1 MSKQDL
7 TNLPS
12 AGDAPPA
19 EWQAYS
25 RGLTEAGP
33 VGSEPER
40 TEPQD
45 VWVFIEQHDGKVANV
60 SWELMGKAK
69 ELAEQLGCKIGAV
82 VLGHKVDNVVAMASA
97 NGADLVYLVDDPV
110 VAAYRSK
117 PYAHAIINL
126 ARKFKPEVILVGA
139 TSLGRDLAS
148 IVATELE
155 TGLTADCT
163 GLDID
168 PETKNLRQTRPAF
181 GGNIMATIV
190 CPNRRP
196 QMSTVRPGVMSKPK
210 KLEARETRVI
220 REPLG
225 LAEEDVAAKIIE
237 LLKEQDEAV
246 NLADA
251 EIIVSGGRGTGG
263 ADGFK
268 PLYELA
274 EVLGGM
280 VGCSRACVD
289 AGWMPVSRQV
299 GQTGTTVRPKI
310 YFACG
315 ISGAIQHLAGMQ
327 SSDVI
332 VAINRDPNA
341 PIFKVADYGIVGDLF
356 QVVPALTKV
365 FREKLGQNGTGAV
378 SAAAIKKDFLGE
390 VPPGVPVQSA
400 DAKTSGEEVRPQ

>member
-19 EWQAYS
+19 EWLAYS
-25 RGLTEAGP
+25 KGLTEAGP

-40 TEPQD
+40 TEPKD
-45 VWVFIEQHDGKVANV
+45 VWVFIEQHAGKVANV
-60 SWELMGKAK
+60 SWELMGKAR
-69 ELAEQLGCKIGAV
+69 ELADQLGCKIGAI
-82 VLGHKVDNVVAMASA
+82 VLGHKADSVVAMASA
-97 NGADLVYLVDDPV
+97 NGADLVYLIDDPV
-110 VAAYRSK
+110 LDGYRSK
-117 PYAHAIINL
+117 PYAHAIIAL
-126 ARKFKPEVILVGA
+126 ANKFKPEVILVGA
-139 TSLGRDLAS
+139 SSLGRDLAS
-148 IVATELE
+148 IVATELD

-210 KLEARETRVI
+210 KLEAHDTRVI

-225 LAEEDVAAKIIE
+225 LNEEQVAAKVIE

-274 EVLGGM
+274 EVLGGI

-365 FREKLGQNGTGAV
+365 FRERLGQNGN
-378 SAAAIKKDFLGE
+378 
-390 VPPGVPVQSA
+390 
-400 DAKTSGEEVRPQ
+400 AKTSGEEARPQ